1 MKKHFLLCILAA
13 MLSPIMYAQTD
24 LSKAELPAIEDSLAT
39 LWNQISTSPS
49 GDKKIELNAKV
60 IPVLVQGLRKEN
72 SFRYPFKKVQENIS
86 ILYPADSTFRIITW
100 LIKTGE
106 QDQMGPGAPSEKIT
120 SKSHYLYN
128 GAIQMNN
135 SEKLELYPL
144 RDSTNLITFPE
155 DKVLT
160 NENWYGSVYYGIAE
174 KEHRGKKYYNLFG
187 WKNSTPIS
195 TKKVM
200 DVLHFENGK
209 PTFGA
214 PIIDVVRPEDD
225 NDGIKC
231 RFILEYS
238 NKGAVS
244 LNYHEDKDM
253 IIYDHVAPEQEE
265 GKGMYHGYLPDGT
278 YEGFEFKNGI
288 WNHVAKVYTVQ
299 NSDILEN
306 PTQPDS
312 AKQGKKK
319 KKKRKKKKR
328 RKG

>member
-1 MKKHFLLCILAA
+1 MKKHLLLCALIA
-13 MLSPIMYAQTD
+13 MLSPLAFGQSS
-24 LSKAELPAIEDSLAT
+24 LSESSLPEIEDSLKV
-39 LWNQISTSPS
+39 LWKQISNSPS
-49 GDKKIELNAKV
+49 GDEKLELNGKV

-72 SFRYPFKKVQENIS
+72 SFAYNFKGIQENVS
-86 ILYPADSTFRIITW
+86 ILYPPDSTFRIITW

-106 QDQMGPGAPSEKIT
+106 QDKITGDNVPSEKIT

-128 GAIQMNN
+128 GAIQVNN
-135 SEKLELYPL
+135 PDKLELYPL

-160 NENWYGSVYYGIAE
+160 NENWYGSVYYGITE
-174 KEHRGKKYYNLFG
+174 KEHRGKKFYTLFG

-200 DVLHFENGK
+200 DILHFENGV

-225 NDGIKC
+225 TRGIKN

-244 LNYHEDKDM
+244 LNYHDDKDM
-253 IIYDHVAPEQEE
+253 IIYDHVAPAQPE
-265 GKGMYHGYLPDGT
+265 GKGMYHAYLPDGT
-278 YEGFEFKNGI
+278 YEGFEFSGGM
-288 WNHVAKVYTVQ
+288 WNYVEKVYTVQ
-299 NSDILEN
+299 NSDIVEN
-306 PTQPDS
+306 PTKPGGERKS
-312 AKQGKKK
+312 KRKKKKKK
-319 KKKRKKKKR
+319 KKKRK
-328 RKG
+328 